1 MAELGLDTRYNL
13 IDNLKLVQD
22 GKFVPWAETLTEDNP
37 FLFDLAIM
45 PANGILSN
53 QGSRETS
60 LPTPQII
67 NVGAGHKSSTV
78 RWDTYKDNISIF
90 VDRADIP
97 KHVLDLQ
104 PDKAAFVSKVNNRHM
119 EGFGQGV
126 TNHMIYGT
134 SVATPEKFDG
144 LGVRYD
150 VPDATD
156 PTNPSSSSADAFV
169 FDAGAT
175 GSNTMS
181 MFLVQHGIDKIKG
194 ITPINDPMMGIE
206 KVDKG
211 LVYQKTNSTYAA
223 PDTSGANQNAEREV
237 QRTEFEWKIG
247 LEVVD
252 MRAVARIRNIGTTLA
267 NLDASFLQLVFQAE
281 EEVFKGSEQI
291 FAYIPKRMMTFLKV
305 MAEAKQ
311 NVTYD
316 SNNIYGIPLFRIG
329 AILLRPMDALNITE
343 TAVAAV

>member
-1 MAELGLDTRYNL
+1 MAELDLGTRYNL

-22 GKFVPWAETLTEDNP
+22 GKFVPWAETLTENNP

-45 PANGILSN
+45 PATGILSD

-67 NVGAGHKSSTV
+67 NVGAGHQSSTV
-78 RWDTYKDNISIF
+78 RWDTFKENISIF

-104 PDKAAFVSKVNNRHM
+104 PDKTAFRAKVEDRHM

-126 TNHMIYGT
+126 TNHMFYGT

-144 LGVRYD
+144 LDVRYS
-150 VPDATD
+150 VPDAAD
-156 PTNPSSSSADAFV
+156 PTNPTSASADAFV
-169 FDAGAT
+169 FDAGGT
-175 GSNTMS
+175 GSDTMS
-181 MFLVQHGIDKIKG
+181 VWLIQHGLDKIKG

-206 KVDKG
+206 KTDSG
-211 LVYQKTNSTYAA
+211 LVYQ
-223 PDTSGANQNAEREV
+223 DTDSSYTGVDAGRASRQTW
-237 QRTEFEWKIG
+237 RTEFEWKIG
-247 LEVVD
+247 LSVVD
-252 MRAVARIRNIGTTLA
+252 MRSVARIRNIETGID
-267 NLDASFLQLVFQAE
+267 NLDASFLQLIFQAE
-281 EEVFKGSEQI
+281 DEVFKGQEQI
-291 FAYIPKRMMTFLKV
+291 FAYVPKRMLTFLHI

-316 SNNIYGIPLFRIG
+316 TNNIYGIPLFRIG
-329 AILLRPMDALNITE
+329 KILLRPIDALNLTE
-343 TAVAAV
+343 AAVAAV

>member
-1 MAELGLDTRYNL
+1 MSELGLDTRYNL

-45 PANGILSN
+45 PATGILSD

-60 LPTPQII
+60 LPTPQIV
-67 NVGAGHKSSTV
+67 NVGAGHESSTV
-78 RWDTYKDNISIF
+78 RWDTFKENISIF

-104 PDKAAFVSKVNNRHM
+104 PDKLAFRAKVEDRHM

-126 TNHMIYGT
+126 TNHMFYGT

-144 LGVRYD
+144 LDVRYN
-150 VPDATD
+150 VPDDTD

-169 FDAGAT
+169 FDAGAV
-175 GSNTMS
+175 GVDSMS
-181 MFLVQHGIDKIKG
+181 VWLVQHGLDKIKG

-206 KVDKG
+206 KTDSG
-211 LVYQKTNSTYAA
+211 LVYQKTNTSYAGPDSSSTV
-223 PDTSGANQNAEREV
+223 NKER
-237 QRTEFEWKIG
+237 QTWRTEFEWKIG
-247 LEVVD
+247 MSVVD
-252 MRAVARIRNIGTTLA
+252 MRAVARIRNIASSISTI
-267 NLDASFLQLVFQAE
+267 DADFLQLIFQAE
-281 EEVFKGSEQI
+281 EEVFKGSGQI
-291 FAYIPKRMMTFLKV
+291 FAYVPKRMMTFLKV

-311 NVTYD
+311 NVIYD
-316 SNNIYGIPLFRIG
+316 SNNIYGIPLHRIG
-329 AILLRPMDALNITE
+329 DILLRPEDALKIDE
-343 TAVAAV
+343 TVVAAV